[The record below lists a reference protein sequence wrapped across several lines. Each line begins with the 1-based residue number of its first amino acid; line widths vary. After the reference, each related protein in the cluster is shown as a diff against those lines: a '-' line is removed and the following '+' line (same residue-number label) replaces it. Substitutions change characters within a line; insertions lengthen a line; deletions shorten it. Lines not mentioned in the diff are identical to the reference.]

1 MHFKERGRKAAGE
14 REAERQMQQNIT
26 VLRGS
31 FFLFA
36 LEKLVGCCERQ
47 RKRERDGDRQKE
59 MAGETQRLATKV
71 SGQKEFF
78 YLDFCGN
85 VPSLFTPSL
94 RLTLLCSSTEC
105 VELGFCN
112 HTDTHSTYTETPK
125 WSSKRDDK

>member
-1 MHFKERGRKAAGE
+1 VEKTAIADCSQKKETKRKEE
-14 REAERQMQQNIT
+14 RPKESLSFCIGKT
-26 VLRGS
+26 GWLLRKT
-31 FFLFA
+31 
-36 LEKLVGCCERQ
+36 EK
-47 RKRERDGDRQKE
+47 ERDGDRQKE

-94 RLTLLCSSTEC
+94 RLTLFCSSTEC